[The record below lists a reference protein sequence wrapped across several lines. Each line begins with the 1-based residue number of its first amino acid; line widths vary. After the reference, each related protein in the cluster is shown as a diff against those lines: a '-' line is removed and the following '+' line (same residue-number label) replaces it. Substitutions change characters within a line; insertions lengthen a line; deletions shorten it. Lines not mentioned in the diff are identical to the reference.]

1 MKEEIVD
8 ETDVYVDVHKRYI
21 ELLAFFYN
29 LALELFIVLT
39 SSYGYLRI
47 RVAAVAA
54 ASSVARGPANR
65 KLVQKVNAN

>member
-39 SSYGYLRI
+39 SSDGYLRI